1 MNHTPGPWTIEKN
14 AGGFPGSIR
23 VWDKNHYMV
32 SDIGIRRNIND
43 HGEGPEEL
51 GNAHLI
57 AAAPE
62 LLEACEMAL
71 DALGDAQANHRE
83 GRIVDTSGE
92 RDQLRFAIDK
102 ATGGQP

>member
-62 LLEACEMAL
+62 LLAMVQHALNRLESIHETHPDLCLDDDMA
-71 DALGDAQANHRE
+71 
-83 GRIVDTSGE
+83 
-92 RDQLRFAIDK
+92 QLRAVISE
-102 ATGGQP
+102 ATGGAS